1 MRAVILA
8 GGQGT
13 RLRPYTTILPKPL
26 MPVGQRSIVE
36 VIVNQ
41 LKQHGFNHITLA
53 LGHLAHLV
61 QAVLGNGDKWEI
73 NIDYSLEEIPLGTG
87 GPLALIGDLD
97 GTFLVMNGDIL
108 SDIDF
113 QDVLRFHKEQEAIA
127 TIAVHKRVVKI
138 DYGVLRRA
146 GYSLVTYQEKPVFDY
161 EVSTGI
167 YVMESSIMRYIIP
180 FCHLD
185 FPDLIQRLIGNG
197 EKVACYPFSG
207 IWYDLG
213 RADDFRFVQDN
224 VNKFKDAIPFLG

>member
-26 MPVGQRSIVE
+26 MPVGERSIVE
-36 VIVNQ
+36 IIVNQ
-41 LKQHGFNHITLA
+41 LKQHGFDHITLA

-61 QAVLGNGDKWEI
+61 QAVIGNGDKFKI
-73 NIDYSLEEIPLGTG
+73 NVDYSVEEIPLGTG
-87 GPLALIGDLD
+87 GPLALIGNLD

-113 QDVLRFHKEQEAIA
+113 QDVLRFHREQEAMV

-167 YVMESSIMRYIIP
+167 YVMESSVMRYIIP

-207 IWYDLG
+207 LWYDLG
-213 RADDFRFVQDN
+213 RADDFQFVQDN
-224 VNKFKDAIPFLG
+224 VHKFKDTIPFLA